1 MGKKEKPEFITPVV
15 KKYKVEVH
23 NKSNDPAKIVI
34 GNNGHG
40 METTIPGKAQ
50 WPKYWEIEFTDVSS
64 LTKKYISKAVLNTQ
78 LTFL

>member
-34 GNNGHG
+34 GNTGHG

-64 LTKKYISKAVLNTQ
+64 LTKIVNSKPVLNT
-78 LTFL
+78 